1 MATFLWFITT
11 EIGKAAYKPSNNS
24 QRAFFVI
31 LIIRSPKCFSSSPSF
46 WFLGDWWWGDPLS
59 SSGMF
64 LRYLWQREKNL
75 SACFFR
81 YDESLLFAPSWDSLL
96 VPSRVSKSIS
106 RAKLSSFTQRFLNQ
120 LQSPTAPLLKE
131 FFCFTTTTSGSRRT
145 FFCPVPSFFFR
156 FFFTLG
162 KSFHDNYTTL
172 ALSFGIWPS
181 VKSNKKM
188 NINWWETGK

>member
-1 MATFLWFITT
+1 
-11 EIGKAAYKPSNNS
+11 
-24 QRAFFVI
+24 
-31 LIIRSPKCFSSSPSF
+31 
-46 WFLGDWWWGDPLS
+46 
-59 SSGMF
+59 MF

-145 FFCPVPSFFFR
+145 FFCPVPSFFFFR

-188 NINWWETGK
+188 NINWWETRKIGFFVFPFF

>member
-1 MATFLWFITT
+1 
-11 EIGKAAYKPSNNS
+11 
-24 QRAFFVI
+24 
-31 LIIRSPKCFSSSPSF
+31 
-46 WFLGDWWWGDPLS
+46 
-59 SSGMF
+59 MF

-120 LQSPTAPLLKE
+120 LQSPTAPLLLCWRN
-131 FFCFTTTTSGSRRT
+131 FFALLQQLLEAEEL
-145 FFCPVPSFFFR
+145 FFALFHLFFR

-188 NINWWETGK
+188 NINWWETRKIGFSLFPFFSCIILFSSLSSLFFWVASKRTAEEGVNHSWNWIRENDESKVKSNRIP